1 MGFGITREW
10 YCPQARIPGLLTFRP
25 LDRFRPSCAQEC
37 GAFATYRLV
46 SCLFTST
53 ICRCITAREATIGG
67 KGSLTSCPGFRAVR
81 DQRRCADRLP
91 GCGCGELQRGNM
103 AASSQPA
110 QKDWL
115 GPKTRTRSTLY
126 VRSPRSSTLSSPPRT
141 SALSVTSGPCSG
153 SAALSRRKRRRH
165 WGCEMRGA
173 QAELRPL
180 RASIEA
186 NCARTIGRSPNSRE
200 SGRKCCQ
207 RAKLEPELGLTRLSV
222 TWCKLEQVLVLLIPY
237 VSLTDFN

>member
-91 GCGCGELQRGNM
+91 AVAVANCSAETWPPVPGPRRQIG
-103 AASSQPA
+103 
-110 QKDWL
+110 L

-141 SALSVTSGPCSG
+141 SALSVTSGQCSG
-153 SAALSRRKRRRH
+153 SAALSPPQASPSDNH
-165 WGCEMRGA
+165 WGREMRGA
-173 QAELRPL
+173 EAELRPL

-200 SGRKCCQ
+200 SGRNSTNTSTDRKTVTSAQ
-207 RAKLEPELGLTRLSV
+207 RWRR
-222 TWCKLEQVLVLLIPY
+222 
-237 VSLTDFN
+237 